1 LKRLN
6 KFLFVSLFAL
16 MLIGCS
22 KKTTKKTTKDNKTSS
37 NTTTQQ
43 KEETY
48 TIKFVNSDDT
58 LLEEVKVKKGD
69 TPTFSKAN
77 PTKASDAYSYT
88 FNGWNK
94 EITAASSDTTYKATY
109 TQTAIDFDINYEL
122 NGGINNANNPSKYN
136 ITMDDITLAD
146 PTKEGYSFNGWL
158 SGTSTITTIQTNSAK
173 NFDLEATWS
182 INSYE
187 VQIAKSMNDA
197 GSVTGSGTYEYN
209 SEVTLTA
216 TANTGYKFVG
226 YYVGTELFNSDSEH
240 TFNMPAQ
247 NLAITAVFEYD
258 TYTVSV
264 QNDNSNY
271 GSISGDG
278 TYAYKSNVT
287 LTATPNEGYSFK
299 GWYLNDALKSNS
311 ANYSFEMPNND
322 IELVAKWTVNRY
334 EINVVNLIEGSNIS
348 GITSGNDYNY
358 NTLLNLKI
366 SNIADRKWV
375 KWSRNDGVEHVGTE
389 YSFSVPARSLT
400 ITISY
405 LDTEY
410 YRDGNTVYF
419 GYYPQT
425 LENDSTIISNLNS
438 KAGTLPTSDDSQA
451 WTSYGYYE
459 SGNKSNYMWYIDID
473 LNEDGFADYR
483 GVYMTKYRPNRY
495 DQAATS
501 GNSFIPGNGFTT
513 ETVYWFKYEVIAW
526 TIIKTNDNKVTMIAN
541 LILDSQ
547 PYNAKDQTNPL
558 TFEHNGGIGSANNY
572 ELSDIRAWLNDTFFN
587 TAFSSAQ
594 KAIIKETTLDNSKS
608 TTYNSQTP
616 DDYLCDDTT
625 DNVFL
630 LSYIEAKTS
639 SFNKNAGHT
648 KYCEIQGFIPSI
660 NTWLLRSPYYN
671 ASDVSGVASGN
682 IDRTAKV
689 SVTGIG
695 VRPAITIE
703 L

>member
-1 LKRLN
+1 MKKIR
-6 KFLFVSLFAL
+6 KFLFVSIFAL
-16 MLIGCS
+16 VLFGCS
-22 KKTTKKTTKDNKTSS
+22 KKTNTRTNTNTNDDTSEK
-37 NTTTQQ
+37 Q
-43 KEETY
+43 EEIF
-48 TIKFVNSDDT
+48 TIKFVDSDDT

-88 FNGWNK
+88 FNGWDNA
-94 EITAASSDTTYKATY
+94 ITAASADTTYKATY

-158 SGTSTITTIQTNSAK
+158 SGSTTITTIDTSSAK
-173 NFDLEATWS
+173 NIDVEATWS
-182 INSYE
+182 INSYD
-187 VQIAKSMNDA
+187 VDIAKSMSDA
-197 GSVTGSGTYEYN
+197 GTFTGSGTYEFN

-216 TANTGYKFVG
+216 TTNTGYKFVG
-226 YYVGTELFNSDSEH
+226 FYEGTELLSDEANYS
-240 TFNMPAQ
+240 FPMPAKA
-247 NLAITAVFEYD
+247 LAIVAVWEYD

-287 LTATPNEGYSFK
+287 LTATPNTGYSFK
-299 GWYLNDALKSNS
+299 GWYLNDALKSSS

-322 IELVAKWTVNRY
+322 IELVAKWEVNLY
-334 EINVVNLIEGSNIS
+334 EITIVNQITGTTISGAVSGSNYAYS
-348 GITSGNDYNY
+348 EAM
-358 NTLLNLKI
+358 TLTI
-366 SNIADRKWV
+366 SNAAARKWV
-375 KWSRNDGVEHVGTE
+375 KWSRNDGVEYVGNE
-389 YSFSVPARSLT
+389 YSFNVPARSLT
-400 ITISY
+400 ITVSY
-405 LDTEY
+405 LETEY
-410 YRDGNTVYF
+410 YKNGNTVYF
-419 GYYPQT
+419 GYYPQS
-425 LENDSTIISNLNS
+425 LESDSTIISNLNS
-438 KAGTLPTSDDSQA
+438 KAGTLPTSDNSQA

-459 SGNKSNYMWYIDID
+459 NRNKSNYMWYIDID
-473 LNEDGFADYR
+473 LDEDGFADYR

-495 DQAATS
+495 DSDATS
-501 GNSFIPGNGFTT
+501 GNSYIPGNGFTT

-547 PYNAKDQTNPL
+547 PYNANGQTNPL
-558 TFEHNGGIGSANNY
+558 KFEHNGGTGSANNY
-572 ELSDIRAWLNDTFFN
+572 ELSDIRVWLNDTFFN
-587 TAFSSAQ
+587 TAFSSVQ

-608 TTYNSQTP
+608 TTHNSQSP

-639 SFNKNAGHT
+639 SFDKNAGHT

-660 NTWLLRSPYYN
+660 NTWLLRSPHDN
-671 ASDVSGVASGN
+671 ARDVSGVASGN
-682 IDRTAKV
+682 IDKTAVV
-689 SVTGIG
+689 SVTGTG